1 MSLGFRRWH
10 GSNSQ
15 IPIFKTEEGDHII
28 ECGAISL
35 FLVEK
40 YGGAQV
46 SILGTPEQRAK
57 LLQWL
62 FYGPAT
68 LYPMVAP
75 AYNPEVSGNPEKMEE
90 LKKKVHEKAF
100 VMISNA
106 LGESSPYL
114 LGEQFTLAD
123 VHVGYMLVGAKHL
136 GWVDAAAH
144 PKIAAYVDRLM
155 ERPSFQAAYA

>member
-1 MSLGFRRWH
+1 MY
-10 GSNSQ
+10 
-15 IPIFKTEEGDHII
+15 
-28 ECGAISL
+28 
-35 FLVEK
+35 LVEK

-46 SILGTPEQRAK
+46 SILGSPEQRAK

-68 LYPMVAP
+68 LYPLIAP
-75 AYNPEVSGNPEKMEE
+75 AYSPETSSNPEKMEE
-90 LKKKVHEKAF
+90 LKKNVQAKAW
-100 VMISNA
+100 VMVANA

-136 GWVDAAAH
+136 GWIDAATH